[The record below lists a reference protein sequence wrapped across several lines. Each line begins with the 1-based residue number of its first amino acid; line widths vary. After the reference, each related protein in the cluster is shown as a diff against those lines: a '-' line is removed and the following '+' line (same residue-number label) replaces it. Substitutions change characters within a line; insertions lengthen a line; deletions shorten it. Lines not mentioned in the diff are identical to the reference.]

1 MKAEQFPAL
10 PIPGFP
16 QSTTLR
22 DGSEAVSGGSL
33 PPRQARLPNWPR
45 LLNERLAAAYLSIGT
60 TLLRDLLPPK
70 KIRGRSV
77 WDLHDLDRLA
87 DALAGQ
93 PLDGG
98 DAESHGRTV
107 ERAWLEKRAKQGKGN
122 GG

>member
-1 MKAEQFPAL
+1 MRAEQFPLL
-10 PIPGFP
+10 PTSGFP

-22 DGSEAVSGGSL
+22 DCSEVVSGASL

-107 ERAWLEKRAKQGKGN
+107 EARWLERRKQQGKG
-122 GG
+122 